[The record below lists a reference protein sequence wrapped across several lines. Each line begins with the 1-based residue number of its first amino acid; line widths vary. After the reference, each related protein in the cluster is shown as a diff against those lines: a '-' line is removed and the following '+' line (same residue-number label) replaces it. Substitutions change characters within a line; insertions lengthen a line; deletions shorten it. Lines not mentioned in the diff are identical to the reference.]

1 VNPTP
6 QTSAADTF
14 PCAKCGANL
23 SWDAGK
29 RSMHCQF
36 CGHDQPM
43 PVQPSGGMQIR
54 EIPLEEGISQAPKG
68 LGAPVTTLKCKDC
81 GATVNVGE
89 GERTAAC
96 AFCGSKQVLQIETD
110 ANAIR
115 PESLLPF
122 QIDKAAANKGFGDW
136 LKGLWFRPND
146 LKRMASVQ
154 EMGGVY
160 VPFWTFDAYC
170 DSDWTAER
178 GWHYYVTETYTAYEN
193 GQQVTRTRQ
202 VQRTRWEP
210 AWGNRRGDFYDD
222 MLVCASR
229 GLPSTLVDK
238 FSSFNTK
245 QLVPYAPQYL
255 AGWRAEAYAIDLMSA
270 HGTSINK
277 MADQQQARCGRD
289 VGGDTHRSLVVNNR
303 WYRETFKHVLLP
315 IWIAAYRYNDKVY
328 RFLVNGQTGEVTG
341 EAPYSFWKIFF
352 ACLLGAAVI
361 GVIGYFVYQNQTAK
375 QREQEEQQKKQQLED
390 EKNDD
395 GDDDKPAP
403 KKKGKHGSRAP
414 LIEGRDG
421 TLVVVPV

>member
-1 VNPTP
+1 MNTIP
-6 QTSAADTF
+6 QTSASDTF

-43 PVQPSGGMQIR
+43 PVQPTQQIR

-122 QIDKAAANKGFGDW
+122 QIDKPTANRRFGDW

-160 VPFWTFDAYC
+160 VPFWTFDAKV

-210 AWGNRRGDFYDD
+210 AWGQRRGDFHDD
-222 MLVCASR
+222 TLVCASR
-229 GLPSTLVDK
+229 GLPSQLVDK

-270 HGTSINK
+270 HGTAVNK
-277 MADQQQARCGRD
+277 MTEAQQSKCSRD
-289 VGGDTHRSLVVNNR
+289 IGGDTHRSLVVNNR
-303 WYRETFKHVLLP
+303 WYAETFKHVLLP
-315 IWIAAYRYNDKVY
+315 IWIAAYRYNNKVY

-341 EAPYSFWKIFF
+341 EAPYSFWKIFL
-352 ACLLGAAVI
+352 ACLLGAAII
-361 GVIGYFVYQNQTAK
+361 GVIGYFMVQNQNEK
-375 QREQEEQQKKQQLED
+375 QRQQEEQQKKEQMQED
-390 EKNDD
+390 NGGDD
-395 GDDDKPAP
+395 DQDDKPAP
-403 KKKGKHGSRAP
+403 KKKGKHGMRSP
-414 LIEGRDG
+414 IFEGRDG
-421 TLVVVPV
+421 IRVEVPV